1 MRTISCALA
10 ALAICLWSVPAVS
23 QEVQNWGV
31 SADDYP
37 HDPAEILRQHNIPL
51 TKDALLAALRND
63 DPEVR
68 GLAAG
73 QLADERAY
81 DVIPAIAAALEA
93 ERGRVARVNIAS
105 ALIEL
110 GDERGT
116 HALQQDCEDTSLN
129 MQDRLQSASQLHIF
143 HDESC
148 WKTVVEAAQ
157 SRDSLVRFSALTMIP
172 YFKTPPE
179 LSRAFL
185 LNGLRDQDLSVR
197 MAASSGLIN
206 LGDVAAIP
214 ALEAAIA
221 AETNPMLR
229 STMEQ
234 GVKFLQKKQQCG
246 N

>member
-10 ALAICLWSVPAVS
+10 ALAICLWPVSGVS
-23 QEVQNWGV
+23 QELQNWGV

-37 HDPAEILRQHNIPL
+37 QDPAEILKQHNIPL
-51 TKDALLAALRND
+51 TKDALLTALRNE

-68 GLAAG
+68 GLAAFE
-73 QLADERAY
+73 LADERTS

-93 ERGRVARVNIAS
+93 ERARVARVNIAS

-116 HALQQDCEDTSLN
+116 RALRQDCDDTSLN
-129 MQDRLQSASQLHIF
+129 MQDRLTAASQLHIW

-157 SRDSLVRFSALTMIP
+157 SRDSSERVSALTMIP
-172 YFKTPPE
+172 YFKTVPE
-179 LSRAFL
+179 LSRALL

-197 MAASSGLIN
+197 MVASSGLIN
-206 LGDVAAIP
+206 LGHAAAIP
-214 ALEAAIA
+214 ALEDALA

-229 STMEQ
+229 RTMEQ
-234 GVKFLQKKQQCG
+234 GVKSLQKKHQCG

>member
-10 ALAICLWSVPAVS
+10 ALAICLWSAAAVS
-23 QEVQNWGV
+23 QELQNWGV

-37 HDPAEILRQHNIPL
+37 HDPAEILRQHNISL

-73 QLADERAY
+73 QLADERAN

-93 ERGRVARVNIAS
+93 ERVRVARVNIAT

-116 HALQQDCEDTSLN
+116 RALRQDCDDTSLN
-129 MQDRLQSASQLHIF
+129 MHDRLLSASQLRSF

-148 WKTVVEAAQ
+148 WKTVMEAAK
-157 SRDSLVRFSALTMIP
+157 SRDSSVRSSALTMIP
-172 YFKTPPE
+172 YFKTSPE

-185 LNGLRDQDLSVR
+185 LNGLLDQDLSVR
-197 MAASSGLIN
+197 MVASSGLIN

-229 STMEQ
+229 RTMEQ